1 MEQSRMGSVEDQVP
15 GADEVMNEV
24 LPSELDWQK
33 LVRRYP
39 IASITIAAIGG
50 YVLGRNRGDEII
62 AALSNH
68 AADLV
73 SGQVNDVLGRHIL

>member
-1 MEQSRMGSVEDQVP
+1 VEERIP
-15 GADEVMNEV
+15 GADEVMDEV
-24 LPSELDWQK
+24 LPTELDWQR

-50 YVLGRNRGDEII
+50 YVLGRNRGEEIV

-68 AADLV
+68 AAELV
-73 SGQVNDVLGRHIL
+73 TGQVNNVLGRHIL

>member
-1 MEQSRMGSVEDQVP
+1 MEERIP
-15 GADEVMNEV
+15 GADEVMDEV
-24 LPSELDWQK
+24 LPTELDWQR

-50 YVLGRNRGDEII
+50 YVLGRNRGEEIV

-68 AADLV
+68 AAELV
-73 SGQVNDVLGRHIL
+73 TGQVNNVLGRHIL

>member
-1 MEQSRMGSVEDQVP
+1 MGSVEDQVP
-15 GADEVMNEV
+15 GVDEVMNEV

-50 YVLGRNRGDEII
+50 YVLGRNRGEEII

>member
-1 MEQSRMGSVEDQVP
+1 MEQSRMGSVEDQIP
-15 GADEVMNEV
+15 GADEVMDEV
-24 LPSELDWQK
+24 MPSELEWQR

-50 YVLGRNRGDEII
+50 YVLGRNRGEEIV

-73 SGQVNDVLGRHIL
+73 SGQVNHVPGRHIL

>member
-1 MEQSRMGSVEDQVP
+1 MEERIP
-15 GADEVMNEV
+15 GADEVMDEV
-24 LPSELDWQK
+24 LPTELDWQR

-50 YVLGRNRGDEII
+50 YVLGRNRGEEIV

-68 AADLV
+68 AAELV
-73 SGQVNDVLGRHIL
+73 TGQVNTVLGRHIL

>member
-1 MEQSRMGSVEDQVP
+1 VEERIPD
-15 GADEVMNEV
+15 ADEVMDEV
-24 LPSELDWQK
+24 MPSELDWHR

-50 YVLGRNRGDEII
+50 YVLGRNRGEEIL

-73 SGQVNDVLGRHIL
+73 SGQVNDLLGRRIL

>member
-1 MEQSRMGSVEDQVP
+1 MGSVEDQVP